1 MKTKATILKEYEYG
15 RDILG
20 NQSYIAVYRKLIVK
34 IGLINAIILSVLYNY
49 AIFYFSKEV
58 LDDEGYFYKSMGS
71 LEQELSVSS
80 HIIRTSLKQLR
91 KMDLLD
97 YKRKDAPPKLYF
109 YINVLKIKEIV
120 IGEFN
125 DKTKK

>member
-1 MKTKATILKEYEYG
+1 MKTKNTILKEYEYG

-80 HIIRTSLKQLR
+80 HIIRTSLKQL
-91 KMDLLD
+91 KEMDLLD

-109 YINVLKIKEIV
+109 YVNVLRIKEIV

>member
-1 MKTKATILKEYEYG
+1 MKTKITILKEYEYG

-34 IGLINAIILSVLYNY
+34 IGLINAIIISLLYNY

-80 HIIRTSLKQLR
+80 HIIRTSLKQLK
-91 KMDLLD
+91 KMGLLD

-109 YINVLKIKEIV
+109 YVNVLKIKEIV

>member
-80 HIIRTSLKQLR
+80 HIIRTSLKQLK